1 MFCQVSR
8 DQSLDSQDGRFLMD
22 IYSIMIGQLDTVPD
36 CSLNANMD
44 SNPSLMPAG
53 SILPFHGSMRFYEA
67 AILLH
72 LTAVTSLGHCTLA
85 ENKEY
90 SLQSSS
96 LEGDR
101 CGFARPAPGVVRC
114 IQLPPTKGIVPF
126 LCLNLEALQPSWVR
140 AKHAKRNHDA
150 DGPLF
155 GSSNE
160 KYLMCIT
167 GLGHG
172 GEAFFVQEV

>member
-22 IYSIMIGQLDTVPD
+22 IYSIMIGQLGTVPG
-36 CSLNANMD
+36 CCLNANMD
-44 SNPSLMPAG
+44 FNPSLMPAG

-96 LEGDR
+96 LAGDR

-114 IQLPPTKGIVPF
+114 IQLPPTKGIVVV
-126 LCLNLEALQPSWVR
+126 LCLKLGGLTAQLGNG
-140 AKHAKRNHDA
+140 K
-150 DGPLF
+150 
-155 GSSNE
+155 
-160 KYLMCIT
+160 T
-167 GLGHG
+167 GKKGKP
-172 GEAFFVQEV
+172 